1 MTTKS
6 LNLEFIHEGRVEKE
20 EGINHTA
27 ASFHP
32 NQQWV
37 NTKHQDLFLA
47 QGSTP
52 TGLYL
57 YIWNHLK
64 EREVDTTNAEQ
75 GDLGHKIAAP
85 G

>member
-32 NQQWV
+32 NQQRV
-37 NTKHQDLFLA
+37 HTKHQDLFLA

-52 TGLYL
+52 PTGF
-57 YIWNHLK
+57 IS
-64 EREVDTTNAEQ
+64 ETS
-75 GDLGHKIAAP
+75 
-85 G
+85 